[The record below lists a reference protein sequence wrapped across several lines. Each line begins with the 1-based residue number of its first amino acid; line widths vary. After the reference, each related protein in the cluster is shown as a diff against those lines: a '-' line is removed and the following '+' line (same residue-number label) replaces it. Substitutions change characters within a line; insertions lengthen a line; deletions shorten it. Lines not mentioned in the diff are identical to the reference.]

1 MSRVWL
7 ITGCSSG
14 FGREIA
20 LAAAKHGDRV
30 VATARD
36 ISKIEDLEQVY
47 PKLIIRKRLDVLDR
61 DEQMRDTI
69 KDIIDQVGKI
79 DVLVNNAGYIL
90 EGAVEECRYASLF
103 VHSPAPYF
111 VFI

>member
-1 MSRVWL
+1 M

-20 LAAAKHGDRV
+20 IAALACGERV

-36 ISKIEDLEQVY
+36 PTKLKDLESRGA
-47 PKLIIRKRLDVLDR
+47 LIVALDVLAEDSVL
-61 DEQMRDTI
+61 EKI
-69 KDIIDQVGKI
+69 VAGIVEKVGHL

-90 EGAVEECRYASLF
+90 TGAVEECR
-103 VHSPAPYF
+103 
-111 VFI
+111 